1 MDAGSWLSLCS
12 GRPVPEPQG
21 RAAACTGASRLR
33 AQEPPSGSQR
43 PVSAAPAA
51 VWLPASPRMCAPG
64 GAPPHCVRTGRP
76 RARSP
81 GTSAPRR
88 RGSAA
93 AGPHRGLCPQPGPGL
108 VPAGVPETPPP
119 RPRTGV
125 RVTCRLLLASRP
137 PRGRTGSTAPGGVR
151 GRVFLGEMP
160 AAAAAL
166 DPEERAERVTCWPG
180 ALCWRREE
188 AVRAG
193 GGTGRGRCPGQAA
206 FFFHRP
212 NILWSTTPGIQ
223 FLDLLFG
230 NLAPP

>member
-1 MDAGSWLSLCS
+1 MALRGLSPRLPPRGSPRPPECAHPE
-12 GRPVPEPQG
+12 GRPPTAYAPAGPAPVLRAPAPRAVEAQPLQDRTVGSAPSLAQG
-21 RAAACTGASRLR
+21 SCLLASR
-33 AQEPPSGSQR
+33 S
-43 PVSAAPAA
+43 
-51 VWLPASPRMCAPG
+51 
-64 GAPPHCVRTGRP
+64 
-76 RARSP
+76 
-81 GTSAPRR
+81 
-88 RGSAA
+88 
-93 AGPHRGLCPQPGPGL
+93 
-108 VPAGVPETPPP
+108 PP

-125 RVTCRLLLASRP
+125 RVTCRRLLASRP

-160 AAAAAL
+160 
-166 DPEERAERVTCWPG
+166 ERRRPHLTPRSGPERVTCWPG

-193 GGTGRGRCPGQAA
+193 GGTGRGRCPGQAG